1 MALLRS
7 LGVVGAVGVVSVMG
21 VVGVLVLLGV
31 GVVMV
36 MMVMMVILGVLVLR
50 VVVVAISLSH
60 NQRILTVPLR
70 VVVVVV
76 RSLVCLGRLQNRL
89 RWGLLGLFLWLVCL
103 LAP

>member
-1 MALLRS
+1 MALFLS
-7 LGVVGAVGVVSVMG
+7 LGVVGVVGVMGVG
-21 VVGVLVLLGV
+21 VVGVLVVGVV
-31 GVVMV
+31 GVVM
-36 MMVMMVILGVLVLR
+36 MMMVILGVLVLR
-50 VVVVAISLSH
+50 VVVVAIPLSH
-60 NQRILTVPLR
+60 NQRILSVPLR